1 MRAVGR
7 DLADRGYRAVEAL
20 GDRSWDGSWVLP
32 ASFLGANEFMVL
44 REDPRFPL
52 MRLDLRAA
60 LDPDR
65 SAAAGAEAEEELPEP
80 AVTLPMPARRGA

>member
-1 MRAVGR
+1 VGR

-32 ASFLGANEFMVL
+32 ASFLGANGVHGAAGGSSV
-44 REDPRFPL
+44 PL